1 MLNILRLE
9 FLIVIR
15 SGSHIGLAFSFFL
28 FFMLL
33 FALSS
38 LGNTTLLSGLGLTA
52 VWLSLLMSI
61 LLTLNKIIH
70 EDFKSGVL
78 DYLLISDVPI
88 EITLFCKTM
97 VHWVSVVI
105 PLLIITPLVLFTFQ
119 ISSDNIVRVVLILL
133 LGSPSLSFVGMMI
146 SCLTL
151 SNRSSLLLTTIT
163 IPFYFPT
170 LLLGIFCCGST
181 NNNLI
186 AFEYLLLYANT
197 LFTIVISP
205 FISAYAIKLNYS

>member
-9 FLIVIR
+9 FLIVLR

-78 DYLLISDVPI
+78 DYLLISDIPI
-88 EITLFCKTM
+88 EVTLFCKTL

-105 PLLIITPLVLFTFQ
+105 PLLIVTPLVLITFQ
-119 ISSDNIVRVVLILL
+119 ISSDNVIKVVFILL

-170 LLLGIFCCGST
+170 LLLGIFCCDST

>member
-9 FLIVIR
+9 FLIVLR

-33 FALSS
+33 FSLSS

-88 EITLFCKTM
+88 EITLFCKTT

-119 ISSDNIVRVVLILL
+119 ISSDNIAKVVLILL

-151 SNRSSLLLTTIT
+151 ANRSSLLLTTIT

>member
-9 FLIVIR
+9 FLIVLR
-15 SGSHIGLAFSFFL
+15 SASHIGLAFSFFL

-88 EITLFCKTM
+88 EITLFCKTT

-119 ISSDNIVRVVLILL
+119 ISSDNIVKVVLVLL

>member
-9 FLIVIR
+9 FLLVLR
-15 SGSHIGLAFSFFL
+15 SGAHIGLAFSFFL
-28 FFMLL
+28 FFILL

-38 LGNTTLLSGLGLTA
+38 LGNINTLAELGLTA
-52 VWLSLLMSI
+52 VWFSLLMSI
-61 LLTLNKIIH
+61 LLTINKVIH

-88 EITLFCKTM
+88 EITLFCKTI

-105 PLLIITPLVLFTFQ
+105 PLIIITPIALFTFQ
-119 ISSDNIVRVVLILL
+119 ISSDNVLKVVFILF
-133 LGSPSLSFVGMMI
+133 LGSPSLSFVGIMI

-170 LLLGIFCCGST
+170 LLLGIFCCSST
-181 NNNLI
+181 INNLF

-205 FISAYAIKLNYS
+205 YISAYAIKLNYS

>member
-9 FLIVIR
+9 FLIVLR

-38 LGNTTLLSGLGLTA
+38 FGNTTLLSGLGLTA

-70 EDFKSGVL
+70 EDFKRGVL

-88 EITLFCKTM
+88 EITLFCKTT

-119 ISSDNIVRVVLILL
+119 ISSDNIVRVALILL

-205 FISAYAIKLNYS
+205 YISAYAIKLNYS

>member
-1 MLNILRLE
+1 MLNILKLE
-9 FLIVIR
+9 FLIVLR

-88 EITLFCKTM
+88 EITLFCKTT

-119 ISSDNIVRVVLILL
+119 ISSDNIVRMVLILL

>member
-1 MLNILRLE
+1 MLNILKLE
-9 FLIVIR
+9 FLIVLR

-38 LGNTTLLSGLGLTA
+38 LGNSSFLSGLGLTA

-78 DYLLISDVPI
+78 EYLLISDIPI
-88 EITLFCKTM
+88 EVTLFCKTL
-97 VHWVSVVI
+97 VHWVLVVI
-105 PLLIITPLVLFTFQ
+105 PLLIITPLVLITFQ
-119 ISSDNIVRVVLILL
+119 ISSDNVAKVVFILL
-133 LGSPSLSFVGMMI
+133 LGSPSLSFIGMMI

-151 SNRSSLLLTTIT
+151 ANRSSLLLTTIT

-170 LLLGIFCCGST
+170 LLLGIFCCAST

-205 FISAYAIKLNYS
+205 YISAYAIKLNYS

>member
-88 EITLFCKTM
+88 EITLFCKTI

>member
-9 FLIVIR
+9 FLVVLR

-78 DYLLISDVPI
+78 DYLLISNVPI
-88 EITLFCKTM
+88 EITLFCKTL

-170 LLLGIFCCGST
+170 LLLGIFCCGSA
-181 NNNLI
+181 NNNLL

-205 FISAYAIKLNYS
+205 YISAYAIKLNYS

>member
-9 FLIVIR
+9 LLIVLR
-15 SGSHIGLAFSFFL
+15 SGSHVGLAFSFFL

-88 EITLFCKTM
+88 EITLFCKTT

>member
-88 EITLFCKTM
+88 EITLFCKTI
-97 VHWVSVVI
+97 VHWVSVVV

>member
-9 FLIVIR
+9 FLLVLR
-15 SGSHIGLAFSFFL
+15 SGSHVGLAFSFFL

-38 LGNTTLLSGLGLTA
+38 LGNATLLSGLGLTA

-88 EITLFCKTM
+88 EITLFCKTI

-119 ISSDNIVRVVLILL
+119 ISSDNILRVVLILM

>member
-88 EITLFCKTM
+88 EITLFCKTT

>member
-9 FLIVIR
+9 FLIVLR

-38 LGNTTLLSGLGLTA
+38 LGNSTFLSGLGLTA

-78 DYLLISDVPI
+78 DYLLISDVPM
-88 EITLFCKTM
+88 EVTLFCKTL

-119 ISSDNIVRVVLILL
+119 ISSDNIVRVVLVLL

>member
-9 FLIVIR
+9 FLIVLR

-88 EITLFCKTM
+88 EVTLFCKTT

-105 PLLIITPLVLFTFQ
+105 PLLTITPLVLFTFQ
-119 ISSDNIVRVVLILL
+119 ISYDNIARVVLILL

-151 SNRSSLLLTTIT
+151 ANRSSLLLTTIT

>member
-88 EITLFCKTM
+88 EITLFCKTT

-119 ISSDNIVRVVLILL
+119 ISSDNIVKVVLILL

-197 LFTIVISP
+197 LFTIVIGP

>member
-9 FLIVIR
+9 FLIVLR

-38 LGNTTLLSGLGLTA
+38 LGNSSFLSGLGLTA

-78 DYLLISDVPI
+78 DYLLISDIPI
-88 EITLFCKTM
+88 EITLFCKTL

-105 PLLIITPLVLFTFQ
+105 PLLIVTPLVLITFQ
-119 ISSDNIVRVVLILL
+119 ISSDNVAKVVFILL

-151 SNRSSLLLTTIT
+151 ANRSSLLLTTIT

-205 FISAYAIKLNYS
+205 YISAYAIKLNYS

>member
-9 FLIVIR
+9 FLIVLR

-38 LGNTTLLSGLGLTA
+38 FGNTTLLSGLGLTA

-70 EDFKSGVL
+70 EDFKRGVL

-88 EITLFCKTM
+88 EITLFCKTT

-119 ISSDNIVRVVLILL
+119 ISSDNIVRVALILL

-170 LLLGIFCCGST
+170 LLLGILCCGST

>member
-1 MLNILRLE
+1 MLNLLRLE
-9 FLIVIR
+9 FLIVLR
-15 SGSHIGLAFSFFL
+15 SGSHIVLAFSFFL

-88 EITLFCKTM
+88 EITLFCKTI

>member
-9 FLIVIR
+9 FLLVLR
-15 SGSHIGLAFSFFL
+15 SGSHIGLAFSFFV

-78 DYLLISDVPI
+78 DYLLISNVPI
-88 EITLFCKTM
+88 EITLFCKTL

-105 PLLIITPLVLFTFQ
+105 PLLIITPLILFTFQ

-151 SNRSSLLLTTIT
+151 SNRSSLLLATIT

-197 LFTIVISP
+197 LFTIVTSP
-205 FISAYAIKLNYS
+205 YISAYAIKLNYS

>member
-9 FLIVIR
+9 FLIVLR
-15 SGSHIGLAFSFFL
+15 SGSHVGLAFSFFL